1 MWQKDK
7 VTGKIND
14 VNKKERRA
22 NMRTEY
28 IIVGDTDE
36 FKECL
41 VALAGLSKENAE
53 KKLEQMLSSPNDND
67 KALIGNC
74 YNLRI
79 KEVESD
85 SAWWND
91 PFLSN

>member
-22 NMRTEY
+22 NMKTEY

-41 VALAGLSKENAE
+41 VTLAGFSREHAE
-53 KKLEQMLSSPNDND
+53 KKLAQMLSSPNEND
-67 KALIGNC
+67 KALIGDC

-79 KEVESD
+79 KEVESEN
-85 SAWWND
+85 AWWND
-91 PFLSN
+91 SFLAN